1 MTKQVDK
8 AAVAAAFGRAAGSY
22 ERFAELQR
30 VCGDNLL
37 TEVAGRP
44 AVSVL
49 DAGCGTGWYSRI
61 WRDKGSE
68 VLALDISQ
76 AMLEQCQQTQSAHRF
91 LEGDIE
97 SIPLAN
103 EQVDLAWSN
112 LAVQW
117 CSDLQ
122 QGLSELYRVT
132 KTGGCIAF
140 TTLAAGSLPELHEA
154 WRGIDERAH
163 ANQFLS
169 VAEIEQACRPWRS
182 VVASRTVSQ
191 RFPDV
196 MSAMRSLKGVGA
208 THLHEG
214 RKNTLMTR
222 GQLKRLSETWPRQ
235 DGQFSLSW
243 QIVFGVIERD

>member
-1 MTKQVDK
+1 MTQLVDK
-8 AAVAAAFGRAAGSY
+8 VAVAAAFSRAAGSY

-37 TEVAGRP
+37 AEVTNRP
-44 AVSVL
+44 AASVL

-61 WRDKGSE
+61 WRDRGSE
-68 VLALDISQ
+68 VLALDISK
-76 AMLEQCQQTQSAHRF
+76 AMLERCRQTQSAHRF

-97 SIPLAN
+97 SVPLDD

-117 CSDLQ
+117 CGNLQ

-132 KTGGCIAF
+132 KPGGCVAF

-154 WRGIDERAH
+154 WRGIDTRAH

-169 VAEIEQACRPWRS
+169 VTEIEQACRPWRC
-182 VVASRTVSQ
+182 VLASRTVSQ
-191 RFPDV
+191 RFPDA

-208 THLHEG
+208 THLHDG
-214 RKNTLMTR
+214 RKNTLLTR
-222 GQLKRLSETWPRQ
+222 GQLQRLSAAWPRQ
-235 DGQFSLSW
+235 DGQYSLSW
-243 QIVFGVIERD
+243 QIIFGVIERD